1 MFSKFSLESQE
12 LLIDARTQMVNLKHP
27 YISTEHLILA
37 ILNKNNLNVCKK
49 LNKFNINYNNYLEEV
64 KKLLPP
70 CNNKSKWFLYT
81 PLLKKV
87 IETSIYNCHEAKKDK
102 VFPDDLF
109 MAILEEDDGVGVQI
123 LINMGAPL
131 NSIYKAFSNSLIIRK
146 AKNSKSILNQYGINY
161 NKKVLCKDFDPV
173 YLRDKEVNRVIE
185 ILSRRRKNNPLLIG
199 IPGVGKTAIVEEVA
213 RRIVTNDVPRFLK
226 NKIIFSL
233 SLSSI
238 VAGTKYRGEFEER
251 FNKIINE
258 VIDNKNII
266 LFIDEF
272 HTLINCGGAEGA
284 IDASNILKP
293 YLARGDFRI
302 IGATTIKE
310 YNNSIYRDKAL
321 DRRFQKVSIKEPS
334 NKDTLVIL
342 KGLKDIYSKYHN
354 VYISDSLLNYLID
367 LSSRYFRTSC
377 NPDKAIDLLDEAC
390 TKASLKESIID
401 KELRSLNEELK
412 NVIKLK
418 NEAFINDKYKLA
430 NKYKIMENDINN
442 KINNL
447 EIRNISTKKIV
458 SKKIINDIIYNKT
471 GIKISNNYNK
481 IYYDKLNNY
490 LKKNIV
496 GQDNVID
503 SICSYLKIINSP
515 YKKDLP
521 YSFLLL
527 GPSGTG
533 KTSLVKLLANKLYS
547 KDSFI
552 RIDMSE
558 YKDSSSIS
566 KLIGS
571 NPGYAQF
578 NETDNLLTKVRNN
591 PYSIILL
598 DEIEKASKN
607 IIKLF
612 LQILDEGIIHDPN
625 GEEISFNN
633 TIIFMTSNL
642 SINNNIGFSKN
653 VSNQNIYDFFSLEFI
668 NRVDKILEFNK
679 LDSVSIDKIIYN
691 YLNST
696 YKKFN
701 ISSRINKE
709 LVNSI
714 RIKCNYEEF
723 GARKINKIIN
733 SEILLQ
739 LIESKNEINKKTN
752 KIS

>member
-1 MFSKFSLESQE
+1 
-12 LLIDARTQMVNLKHP
+12 
-27 YISTEHLILA
+27 
-37 ILNKNNLNVCKK
+37 
-49 LNKFNINYNNYLEEV
+49 
-64 KKLLPP
+64 
-70 CNNKSKWFLYT
+70 
-81 PLLKKV
+81 
-87 IETSIYNCHEAKKDK
+87 
-102 VFPDDLF
+102 
-109 MAILEEDDGVGVQI
+109 
-123 LINMGAPL
+123 
-131 NSIYKAFSNSLIIRK
+131 
-146 AKNSKSILNQYGINY
+146 
-161 NKKVLCKDFDPV
+161 
-173 YLRDKEVNRVIE
+173 
-185 ILSRRRKNNPLLIG
+185 
-199 IPGVGKTAIVEEVA
+199 
-213 RRIVTNDVPRFLK
+213 
-226 NKIIFSL
+226 
-233 SLSSI
+233 
-238 VAGTKYRGEFEER
+238 
-251 FNKIINE
+251 
-258 VIDNKNII
+258 
-266 LFIDEF
+266 
-272 HTLINCGGAEGA
+272 
-284 IDASNILKP
+284 
-293 YLARGDFRI
+293 
-302 IGATTIKE
+302 
-310 YNNSIYRDKAL
+310 
-321 DRRFQKVSIKEPS
+321 
-334 NKDTLVIL
+334 
-342 KGLKDIYSKYHN
+342 
-354 VYISDSLLNYLID
+354 
-367 LSSRYFRTSC
+367 
-377 NPDKAIDLLDEAC
+377 
-390 TKASLKESIID
+390 
-401 KELRSLNEELK
+401 
-412 NVIKLK
+412 
-418 NEAFINDKYKLA
+418 
-430 NKYKIMENDINN
+430 MENDINN